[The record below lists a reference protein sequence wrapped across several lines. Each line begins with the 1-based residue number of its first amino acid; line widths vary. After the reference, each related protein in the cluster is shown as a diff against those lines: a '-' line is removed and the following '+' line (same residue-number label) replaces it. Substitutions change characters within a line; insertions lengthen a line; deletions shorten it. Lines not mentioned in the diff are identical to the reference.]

1 VSEQVQRR
9 TQDMTT
15 RELTAQLGDQLT
27 RLMRDE
33 VALAKAEMFAS
44 ARQAALGGGMLT
56 AAAVAGATSWLAM
69 VTAAIAGIAA
79 GLPVWAAALITG
91 GAFGAAAGA
100 LGLLGIRRLRRG
112 TPPLRMTVGSIKD
125 EVSDLVIR
133 VRAGRGESSPRARRV
148 RVRQ

>member
-15 RELTAQLGDQLT
+15 RELTGQLGDQLT

-56 AAAVAGATSWLAM
+56 AAGVAGATCWLAM

-79 GLPVWAAALITG
+79 GLPVWAAALLVG
-91 GAFGAAAGA
+91 GAFGAAAGVLA
-100 LGLLGIRRLRRG
+100 LLGTRRLRRG
-112 TPPLRMTVGSIKD
+112 APSLRMTIGSIKD
-125 EVSDLVIR
+125 EVSDLATR
-133 VRAGRGESSPRARRV
+133 M